1 MICPKCG
8 AENENGSKFCE
19 YCGNKLPQM
28 ERRPAV
34 SAQEASASGSAALVM
49 GRAARQARLSAD
61 YSGARILSTRTY
73 NLVLIGVVLWGL
85 LINVILCF
93 TAADAAV
100 RMDPAVLFLGYIVL
114 AFLGTVISAKSR
126 SAVTSFLGYNLV
138 VVPLGLVLAAAVE
151 IYGGAGSAVVRDAFV
166 YTALITVGMLC
177 AILAFPEL
185 FKGLGGA
192 LAGCLLGLILCEAV
206 LLILRVPQN
215 MTDWVAA
222 GIFSLYIG
230 YDVYRSQQF
239 ERTLDNAVD
248 CALDIYLDIA
258 NLFIRLLSI
267 MRSKDDD

>member
-28 ERRPAV
+28 ERRPAA
-34 SAQEASASGSAALVM
+34 SAQEASAAGSAALVM

-100 RMDPAVLFLGYIVL
+100 RMDP
-114 AFLGTVISAKSR
+114 
-126 SAVTSFLGYNLV
+126 
-138 VVPLGLVLAAAVE
+138 AVE